1 MFLQTVWQLT
11 ATRRCFLS
19 HALLLLLL
27 RWLWCLLDASPS
39 TIRLKQCKATLVSSS
54 FYATNELAT
63 SGVEQVLESA
73 LGESKSVQLAGGM
86 EQLFGGELS
95 QLRCLVELPLS
106 IGIAGVIASNI
117 NILQLDIVTKTSKQE
132 IC

>member
-1 MFLQTVWQLT
+1 
-11 ATRRCFLS
+11 
-19 HALLLLLL
+19 
-27 RWLWCLLDASPS
+27 
-39 TIRLKQCKATLVSSS
+39 
-54 FYATNELAT
+54 
-63 SGVEQVLESA
+63 VLESA